1 MSTSL
6 SRHLFRL
13 DEVAASLRYALIE
26 RRIEEGMYWTEELID
41 SEECELLLKI
51 LVDVWIFSIG
61 PFGRLSLLPMIANA
75 ASTINKTSSSDSLRL
90 LSFSILR
97 SPKSAADGS
106 IVAIAVLAMEDLRT
120 PSLETQM
127 KNMNLHNTSSE
138 PDTALANAIQQ
149 HDLHTAA
156 LYILKGATVKG
167 LILERRTYTAA
178 VRRLLASA
186 ASPIWHILWSIV
198 DAAILT
204 MTIKEFA
211 AATVSAE
218 PAELSASMQEKLAEW
233 QATVGRRRRR
243 CFKVQTI
250 AIKWLTVRGRMTY
263 KESTEGDLQRND
275 VWKLLEGCSYWN
287 RKAAEFGLRN
297 GICAA
302 ATAMDEETQDALEGF
317 INFAFPDD
325 IPDEWS
331 AADRRLSHGDGFVV
345 PGTTPSRANW
355 IRTWFPDKAQ
365 AAPKEFSS
373 IRQIIENSS
382 LSGYY
387 IDEWL
392 VVSANQFSKTL

>member
-41 SEECELLLKI
+41 SEEYGLLLKI
-51 LVDVWIFSIG
+51 MVDVWIFSIG

-75 ASTINKTSSSDSLRL
+75 ASTINTTLSADSLRL

-106 IVAIAVLAMEDLRT
+106 VVAIAVLAMEDLKA

-127 KNMNLHNTSSE
+127 KNMSLHNNSSE

-149 HDLHTAA
+149 HDLRAAA
-156 LYILKGATVKG
+156 LYILKGAAVKG
-167 LILERRTYTAA
+167 LILERRVYTAA
-178 VRRLLASA
+178 VRKLLAGVS
-186 ASPIWHILWSIV
+186 SPIWRILWSIV

-204 MTIKEFA
+204 MTNKEFA
-211 AATVSAE
+211 AATAAAE
-218 PAELSASMQEKLAEW
+218 PAELSAGMQERLAEW

-243 CFKVQTI
+243 CFKVQTV
-250 AIKWLTVRGRMTY
+250 AIKWLTSRGRMTY
-263 KESTEGDLQRND
+263 KETTEGDLKRND

-297 GICAA
+297 GIYAA
-302 ATAMDEETQDALEGF
+302 ATAMDEETQDVLEGF
-317 INFAFPDD
+317 IHFAFPDD

-331 AADRRLSHGDGFVV
+331 AADRQLSHGDGFVV
-345 PGTTPSRANW
+345 PGTAPSRANW

-382 LSGYY
+382 LGGYY
-387 IDEWL
+387 MDEWL
-392 VVSANQFSKTL
+392 AVSASQFSKTL